1 MPAMV
6 PVGSPS
12 SCTATVTDSTPT
24 SASAPSGTVS
34 FTADVSSSAFASCT
48 LGGIRTE
55 PRTETVNI
63 SLAARYIQ
71 KEVGP
76 HTITASYGGDASHL
90 GSSAAFVVTALKH
103 ETSTEVSCS
112 PAVVPVG
119 SPTSC
124 TATVT
129 DSTPTSASAPSGT
142 VSFSADLASSA
153 FASCTLGGASTDPL
167 TGAVSTS
174 CAVSYTSTVAGPH
187 TITASYS
194 GDATHLA
201 STDITTVTVTP
212 GQPAF
217 VTLDPATGTDA
228 VGTQHCV
235 TATVTDAFGNPIPGI
250 TVRFSVTGVNRASG
264 SGTTNDDG
272 QTTFCYKGL
281 LFGVDTI
288 RAFADTNNNGMQDA
302 GEPFAEATET
312 WLVPVSTPGC
322 DVTITNGGWIIAD
335 NGDKATFGGV
345 AHVPEAGPPYGQEA
359 YSDHGPAVKVNGN
372 AVNIL
377 VGVCNND
384 LPLADIYG
392 KATIDGAGSFI
403 FRIEVQDLHAL
414 GLTDTYWL
422 LLSNGYDSGSHA
434 LGGGNVQIHK
444 S

>member
-1 MPAMV
+1 MLF
-6 PVGSPS
+6 
-12 SCTATVTDSTPT
+12 TSTK
-24 SASAPSGTVS
+24 AGT
-34 FTADVSSSAFASCT
+34 
-48 LGGIRTE
+48 
-55 PRTETVNI
+55 
-63 SLAARYIQ
+63 
-71 KEVGP
+71 
-76 HTITASYGGDASHL
+76 HTITASYGGDLTHSPST
-90 GSSAAFVVTALKH
+90 GS
-103 ETSTEVSCS
+103 
-112 PAVVPVG
+112 
-119 SPTSC
+119 
-124 TATVT
+124 
-129 DSTPTSASAPSGT
+129 
-142 VSFSADLASSA
+142 
-153 FASCTLGGASTDPL
+153 
-167 TGAVSTS
+167 
-174 CAVSYTSTVAGPH
+174 
-187 TITASYS
+187 
-194 GDATHLA
+194 
-201 STDITTVTVTP
+201 TTVTVTP
-212 GQPAF
+212 GPPAS
-217 VTLDPATGTDA
+217 VTLDPATGADA

-288 RAFADTNNNGMQDA
+288 RAFADTNNNGVQDA

-345 AHVPEAGPPYGQEA
+345 AHVPETGPPYGQEA
-359 YSDHGPAVKVNGN
+359 YSDHGPAVKFNVN
-372 AVNIL
+372 AISIL
-377 VGVCNND
+377 VVVCNND

-403 FRIEVQDLHAL
+403 FRIEVQDLHEL

-422 LLSNGYDSGSHA
+422 LLSNGYDSGSHE